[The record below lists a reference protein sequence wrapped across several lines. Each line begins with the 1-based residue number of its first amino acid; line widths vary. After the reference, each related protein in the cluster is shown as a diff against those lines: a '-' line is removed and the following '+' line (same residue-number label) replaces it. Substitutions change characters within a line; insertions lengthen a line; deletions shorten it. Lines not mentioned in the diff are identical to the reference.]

1 MDRRDVLLA
10 VLALTYVALC
20 PYTKVEESFNL
31 QVCGP
36 DRSPAL
42 QRTHTP
48 LTDGCM
54 AAP

>member
-10 VLALTYVALC
+10 VLALTCVALC

-36 DRSPAL
+36 DPGRPPLSG
-42 QRTHTP
+42 RTRH
-48 LTDGCM
+48 
-54 AAP
+54 